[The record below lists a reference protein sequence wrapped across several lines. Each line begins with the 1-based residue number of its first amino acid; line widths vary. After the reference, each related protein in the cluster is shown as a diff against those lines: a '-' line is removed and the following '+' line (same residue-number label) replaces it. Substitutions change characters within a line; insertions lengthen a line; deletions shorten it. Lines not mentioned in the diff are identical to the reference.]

1 MAQALRVVTVTPNPS
16 LDRTLSVPS
25 LQPGALHRA
34 RLVRQ
39 DLGGKGINVSRALRA
54 LDIPSRIMGFVGGW
68 TGRALR
74 QGLLAEGYETQFV
87 DVGAEIR
94 QNITLVDE
102 STGQVTKINEPGP
115 TIDLHHVAV
124 LEDQIEQTVRPGDLW
139 AFSGSLPPGAPPDL
153 YARLIHRVQARGGLA
168 FLDSSGP
175 AFRAGMSARPF
186 AIKINVEEASEFLG
200 CSLDDDRN
208 VCGAA
213 HELQA
218 QGVQVV
224 VLTRGAQG
232 LVLAMRD
239 ELVIAVPP
247 TVTVHS
253 PIGAGDATLA
263 GLLWAILDGCDPVTT
278 ACRAVACGT
287 AAAMQEGTAVGDRA
301 AIEWLLDR
309 VQVARC

>member
-1 MAQALRVVTVTPNPS
+1 VAQALRVVTVTPNPS

-25 LQPGALHRA
+25 FQPGALHRA

-39 DLGGKGINVSRALRA
+39 DLGGKGVNVSRALHA
-54 LDIPSRIMGFVGGW
+54 LDIPSRITGFVGGW

-74 QGLLAEGYETQFV
+74 QGLLAEGYDVHFV
-87 DVGAEIR
+87 DVGQEIR

-115 TIDLHHVAV
+115 TICPHHVAA
-124 LEDQIEQTVRPGDLW
+124 LEDHIEQTVYPGDLW
-139 AFSGSLPPGAPPDL
+139 AFSGSLPPGAPTDL

-175 AFRAGMSARPF
+175 PLQTGMSTRPF
-186 AIKINVEEASEFLG
+186 AIKINVEEAGELLEH
-200 CSLDDDRN
+200 SLNDDRD

-218 QGVQVV
+218 QGVKVV
-224 VLTRGAQG
+224 ALTRGAQG
-232 LVLAMRD
+232 LVLAMGD
-239 ELVIAVPP
+239 EWVIAIPP
-247 TVTVHS
+247 TVIARS

-263 GLLWAILDGCDPVTT
+263 GLLWAVLDRCDPVTT
-278 ACRAVACGT
+278 ARRAVACGT
-287 AAAMQEGTAVGDRA
+287 AAAMQEGTAVGERA
-301 AIEWLLDR
+301 LIEGLLD
-309 VQVARC
+309 QVRITRG